1 MKFEIDYI
9 DNSQIEQQF
18 GIQSTFRYLN
28 EVELNY
34 KYIREP
40 NNGLIELEIE
50 LLINNKNVIPEIGLS
65 KSVFLPNQYPS
76 SFDLINESKS
86 HISFPYNDGIYLLEL
101 STSKIEL
108 INYTK
113 SKINNSLLTQYIESF
128 FYDNYF
134 ILVGKDNF
142 LLYNIAS
149 KDRNLIS
156 FEFDDKEK
164 IQTIKIINKEII
176 ISIVN
181 HKNEIYKYFLI
192 SKLENANNNT
202 FKKYFLSDYIDD
214 SNFNEKFQIEHIRT
228 LAGINNFKNKSII
241 DSWTPL
247 SKFHNRLLGQVNKYD
262 DCEIDQNGKITRKDS
277 SNYIEIKI
285 KNEC

>member
-1 MKFEIDYI
+1 MVTIWRSE
-9 DNSQIEQQF
+9 
-18 GIQSTFRYLN
+18 R
-28 EVELNY
+28 
-34 KYIREP
+34 
-40 NNGLIELEIE
+40 
-50 LLINNKNVIPEIGLS
+50 
-65 KSVFLPNQYPS
+65 
-76 SFDLINESKS
+76 
-86 HISFPYNDGIYLLEL
+86 
-101 STSKIEL
+101 
-108 INYTK
+108 NYTK
-113 SKINNSLLTQYIESF
+113 SKINNSLLPQYIESF

-181 HKNEIYKYFLI
+181 
-192 SKLENANNNT
+192 
-202 FKKYFLSDYIDD
+202 FLSDYIDD